1 MTTETRELIDA
12 AKTTLITK
20 PKATKAN
27 NKAIEVVDPA
37 IANQL
42 FARLSEL
49 QDMIKILEAEEK
61 EIKDIIR
68 DAIGNGDELTIHG
81 AKVAS
86 IARWRE
92 VSLITDSVKSTFPLS
107 EYPELYKA
115 TDKSRLTIH

>member
-12 AKTTLITK
+12 AKSTLVSK

-27 NKAIEVVDPA
+27 TKAVEVIDPA

-68 DAIGNGDELTIHG
+68 DAIGNADELTIHG

-92 VSLITDSVKSTFPLS
+92 ISLITDTVKETFPLA

-115 TDKSRLTIH
+115 TNKSRLTIH